1 VTRRSSNELRRPL
14 PDLPEELRYELPRRA
29 QEIYQAAYN
38 RVYETSMASGEDHD
52 SQSIAETAHKAALLA
67 VEMEYQ
73 KDEQGR
79 WRRAPISEGMDK
91 APIRG

>member
-1 VTRRSSNELRRPL
+1 MSYEEL
-14 PDLPEELRYELPRRA
+14 PDLPANLRAELPRRA

-52 SQSIAETAHKAALLA
+52 AQSIAEKAHKAALLA

-73 KDEQGR
+73 KDEQNR
-79 WRRAPISEGMDK
+79 WRRAPISEDMDK
-91 APIRG
+91 LPGERAVSGRY

>member
-1 VTRRSSNELRRPL
+1 MRH
-14 PDLPEELRYELPRRA
+14 ELPRRA
-29 QEIYQAAYN
+29 QEIYQAAYD

-73 KDEQGR
+73 KDEQGPLAASTNKR
-79 WRRAPISEGMDK
+79 GHGQAPK
-91 APIRG
+91 PV

>member
-1 VTRRSSNELRRPL
+1 MSYKELS
-14 PDLPEELRYELPRRA
+14 DLFGNLRDELPRRA

-38 RVYETSMASGEDHD
+38 RVYETSMASGDDHD
-52 SQSIAETAHKAALLA
+52 AQAIAETAHKAALLT

-79 WRRAPISEGMDK
+79 WRRAPISEDMDK
-91 APIRG
+91 LPHASETAP